1 MEIRAKNEP
10 KKANEIA
17 RIFFILKKIGR
28 QIYVAK
34 TDN

>member
-17 RIFFILKKIGR
+17 RIFFILKKNREANICS
-28 QIYVAK
+28 
-34 TDN
+34 